1 MSILKA
7 ENVTFSYTKERKILD
22 NVSCEFS
29 QGFAY
34 AVTGKSGAGKSTFL
48 SLLAGLAVPQ
58 SGDII
63 FDGISVKNTDR
74 NRYRRESV
82 SVIYQDFS
90 LFPRLTVLENI
101 KYPMELA
108 KINGKEAE
116 EQARALAK
124 KVSLPESLFNKFPS
138 EISGGEQQ
146 RVAVARGF
154 SLNRRV
160 LLADEPTGNL
170 DSENSNAVIDLL
182 LDLAHSDNKCI
193 IVVTHDPLV
202 TERADIHYGVNDGK
216 ITLVRDKRTGEA
228 HE

>member
-7 ENVTFSYTKERKILD
+7 ENVSFSYTKERKILD

-29 QGFAY
+29 QGYAY

-63 FDGISVKNTDR
+63 FDGNSVKNTDR
-74 NRYRRESV
+74 NKYRRESV

-124 KVSLPESLFNKFPS
+124 KVSLPENLFNKFPP

-146 RVAVARGF
+146 RVAVARGL

-182 LDLAHSDNKCI
+182 LDLAHRDNKCI

-202 TERADIHYGVNDGK
+202 TERADIHYAVNDGR
-216 ITLVRDKRTGEA
+216 ITLVRDKKSGEA
-228 HE
+228 QI

>member
-7 ENVTFSYTKERKILD
+7 ENASFSYTKERKVLKNI
-22 NVSCEFS
+22 SCEFS
-29 QGFAY
+29 QGYMY

-48 SLLAGLAVPQ
+48 SLLAGLALPET
-58 SGDII
+58 GDIF
-63 FDGISVKNTDR
+63 FDGTSVKNTDR

-101 KYPMELA
+101 MYPMELA

-116 EQARALAK
+116 EEARILAK
-124 KVSLPESLFNKFPS
+124 KVSLPENLLNKFPS

-146 RVAVARGF
+146 RVAVARGL

-182 LDLAHSDNKCI
+182 LDLAHSDGKCI

-202 TERADIHYGVNDGK
+202 TERADIHYAINDGTVTVLK
-216 ITLVRDKRTGEA
+216 GVKQ
-228 HE
+228 